1 MTANTQYIAYSL
13 LRLALGLNI
22 FLHGLVR
29 LGPNYSKFIEWTL
42 GVFKNAPLPE
52 FAVQGFAYA
61 IPPLELLVGALL
73 LTGLFT
79 LPALVLG
86 SAVMIALMAGMCIVQ
101 NWEIVGI
108 QMIYILIY
116 CLLTFALNYNHYS
129 LDTILRKN

>member
-79 LPALVLG
+79 MPALVLG

-129 LDTILRKN
+129 LDTVLRKN